1 MDYCCLLRLWYF
13 VWLDYCMLLAVAD
26 WILDVVSKTGLHKIY
41 LHVNLLLT
49 LQTQDIK
56 MEFKNTEK
64 DLWNIFCF
72 WSLRKQLHEVNK
84 LLKILQGLCSC
95 KGLCSCTIK
104 KINIKVQR
112 KKRFENSFFSLHK
125 TMDKPKIIFL
135 NLLQH
140 LMLPMLFAI
149 ASYHFS
155 S

>member
-72 WSLRKQLHEVNK
+72 
-84 LLKILQGLCSC
+84 
-95 KGLCSCTIK
+95 
-104 KINIKVQR
+104 
-112 KKRFENSFFSLHK
+112 
-125 TMDKPKIIFL
+125 
-135 NLLQH
+135 
-140 LMLPMLFAI
+140 
-149 ASYHFS
+149 
-155 S
+155 